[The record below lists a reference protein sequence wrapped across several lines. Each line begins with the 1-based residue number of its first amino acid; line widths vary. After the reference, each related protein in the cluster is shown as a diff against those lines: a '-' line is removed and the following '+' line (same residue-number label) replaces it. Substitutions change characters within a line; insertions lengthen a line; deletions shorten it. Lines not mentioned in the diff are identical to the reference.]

1 MASSDLAS
9 ALRTRRYTLQL
20 CSYSQELFLAYLM
33 EHKFMVVFG
42 QRFSYLPFK
51 HQHVYCYVRGKRL
64 ATPLIGHRT
73 CKRRTLL
80 RVEWLIVA
88 TSALA

>member
-1 MASSDLAS
+1 MASSDLVS

-42 QRFSYLPFK
+42 QRFSYF
-51 HQHVYCYVRGKRL
+51 
-64 ATPLIGHRT
+64 
-73 CKRRTLL
+73 LL
-80 RVEWLIVA
+80 NTNTFIVIFGG
-88 TSALA
+88 SD